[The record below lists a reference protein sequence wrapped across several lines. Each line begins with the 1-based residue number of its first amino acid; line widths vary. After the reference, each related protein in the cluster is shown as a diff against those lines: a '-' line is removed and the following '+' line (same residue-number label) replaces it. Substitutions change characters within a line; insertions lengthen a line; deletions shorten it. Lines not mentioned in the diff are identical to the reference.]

1 MAEWKAQLQA
11 VWQKLSKAQQYA
23 IMGGSIAVFVA
34 ILGWSYWLGG
44 KAEYQP
50 LYTKL
55 ETKDA
60 GEIVNKLK
68 EQKIDNKIT
77 DNGETILVPAKDV
90 YALRL
95 SLAAQGLPKGKK
107 GFEVFEQTK
116 FGTTEFQ
123 NKMNYLQAMQGEMAR
138 TIEELKEVES
148 ARVHIVMP
156 EDSLYKKN
164 EKVATASIM
173 LKLKPNAELDKN
185 QVKGLVNLVAHSV
198 QGLKPE
204 NITVVDNFAKV
215 LNVYDEEDQKNQD
228 SKNNKAFALDKFLMT
243 KKIQDQLQYNVQ
255 SLLDQSLGQN
265 RAAARVTVELDFDK
279 RLIDKQVFAP
289 VVEEKGILRS
299 SQDITENYQGTGK
312 PPAGGPAGTT
322 SNIPGYPATVSQQ
335 TQSNYEKKDATKN
348 YEINE
353 TKEKIVV
360 DPGAIKRITVAVFI
374 DENLTQEQKEG
385 ISRVVASASGINI
398 TRGDLV
404 SVERIPFNTDLLEQ
418 KKAEQSKAE
427 QERYVYYALGALALL
442 IIVVGMVI
450 WHLRKRSAE
459 ERERILQEQNFA
471 ERMEK
476 ERLATE
482 RMIAEK
488 KMLAEYEKERAT
500 MIRSAEGGSGGDGM
514 DSFTGE
520 EISEEEKFQKEQQV
534 LVENFAK
541 ENPEEFAQLLQ
552 AWLSEEQ

>member
-11 VWQKLSKAQQYA
+11 VWQKLSKTQRYA
-23 IMGGSIAVFVA
+23 IMGGALAVFIA

-50 LYTKL
+50 LYTNL

-68 EQKIDNKIT
+68 EQKVDNKIS
-77 DNGETILVPAKDV
+77 DNGSTILVPAKDV

-95 SLAAQGLPKGKK
+95 SLAAQGLPRGKK
-107 GFEVFEQTK
+107 GFEVFDQTK

-164 EKVATASIM
+164 EKPATASIM
-173 LKLKPNAELDKN
+173 LKLKPDAELDKN
-185 QVKGLVNLVAHSV
+185 QVKGIVNLVAHSV

-215 LNVYDEEDQKNQD
+215 LNVYDEEEQKNQD

-322 SNIPGYPATVSQQ
+322 SNIPGYPAATNQQ
-335 TQSNYEKKDATKN
+335 TQSNYEKKDSTKN

-374 DENLTQEQKEG
+374 DETLTQAQQEG
-385 ISRVVASASGINI
+385 ITRVVASASGINLN
-398 TRGDLV
+398 RGDQV
-404 SVERIPFNTDLLEQ
+404 SVERIPFNTDLVEQ
-418 KKAEQSKAE
+418 KKVEQAKAE
-427 QERYVYYALGALALL
+427 QEKYIYYGLAALGLL
-442 IIVVGMVI
+442 IVAVAMVI
-450 WHLRKRSAE
+450 WYLRKKSAE
-459 ERERILQEQNFA
+459 ERERILQEQSFA

-488 KMLAEYEKERAT
+488 KMLADYEKERAA
-500 MIRSAEGGSGGDGM
+500 MIRSAEGKGSDDGM

-520 EISEEEKFQKEQQV
+520 ELSEEEKFFKEQQV
-534 LVENFAK
+534 LVESFAK

-552 AWLSEEQ
+552 AWLSEE